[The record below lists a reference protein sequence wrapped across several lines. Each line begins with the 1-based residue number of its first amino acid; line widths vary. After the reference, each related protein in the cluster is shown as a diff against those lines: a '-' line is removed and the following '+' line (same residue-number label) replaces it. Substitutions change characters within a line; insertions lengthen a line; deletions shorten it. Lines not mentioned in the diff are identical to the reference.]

1 MSELTFAIDGDA
13 LLWTGDGEYLRMNMG
28 KEFSP
33 RPRLENA

>member
-13 LLWTGDGEYLRMNMG
+13 LLWTGDGEYLRIEPW